1 MLHNNIQDGFGR
13 HYKIHTSRDG
23 MAPAGLSSKQLTD
36 PVSAKQ
42 FVHSLRVSEGY
53 WRRIISSVGSEGRTG
68 GTHHSSLED
77 QVARLMAFGKIR
89 VFDITDVV
97 AIASNISQYTFKTPN
112 KNTVAQILP
121 ATAQF
126 MAAKGN
132 VKTFRNT
139 AEARQ
144 YVTQLGA
151 SEGQLKGLVDGV
163 TVTRRPAGNPTTI
176 DLVADAIVEGKI
188 IVRETPT
195 NSPRPKESGSSA
207 GAEVETDTASAPANR
222 PVDHGPHASAAATS
236 VVRKSEEP
244 KEEKVPVCEMTKFS
258 LRCDHYSE
266 RGYLLDAMK
275 GEPNFNGVDTV
286 IQVIGIEGKP
296 DHINLAFAGTCVHGK
311 TECPS
316 LVINGDTFNETA
328 VASPHKFP
336 VLAPKPSREVK
347 SFKDFLRYCMV
358 PKLGS
363 LDPQIYSVKANGC
376 ADIESCEA
384 KVHAFPT
391 FKWSGKVSMGYT
403 TKDDKG
409 WELKAGLKGNIAKNT
424 WNFEA
429 GAPSDFF
436 PEIHAIIGPVVDRIK
451 ELSSRGAQLIPGV
464 DNQQADKRIKAD
476 LSSAVALAG
485 ELELQETEQSH
496 KVDIGG
502 SLALKMDPLIE
513 AEVSTDI
520 LDWVAAKESPIG
532 KLIQEIRARAEKG
545 VGNDTVNAS
554 AEIKL
559 ELTVT
564 GGLTA
569 DLTWKKPAGR
579 PWRSE
584 KGKTSQGSAHLLL
597 GLKGTAKAEASV
609 WFVKMAIG
617 LELSLQSAKSDAE
630 GIGAVISLWSTT
642 VNEKPTLGGK
652 VEFTGATI
660 YFAYYAEISRRDMKS
675 DDASGQDFKRG
686 KRRETEVKAD
696 DKTAKGSIE
705 ILSACHWP
713 KQPDKYSIDEL
724 DL

>member
-1 MLHNNIQDGFGR
+1 MLHNKIQDGFGR
-13 HYKIHTSRDG
+13 HYKLHTSRDG
-23 MAPAGLSSKQLTD
+23 VTPTGLSSKRLTD
-36 PVSAKQ
+36 PASAER
-42 FVHSLRVSEGY
+42 FVRSLRVSENY
-53 WRRIISSVGSEGRTG
+53 WRRMISSVGSEGRTG
-68 GTHHSSLED
+68 GRHHSRIEE
-77 QVARLMAFGKIR
+77 QIAKLMVFGKIR

-97 AIASNISQYTFKTPN
+97 AIASNISQYTFKTSN
-112 KNTVAQILP
+112 KNTAVQILP
-121 ATAQF
+121 ANAQF
-126 MAAKGN
+126 MAARGN
-132 VKTFRNT
+132 VKSFRNA

-151 SEGQLKGLVDGV
+151 SEDQLKGLVDGI

-176 DLVADAIVEGKI
+176 DLVADAIVEGKV
-188 IVRETPT
+188 IVRETLT
-195 NSPRPKESGSSA
+195 NGPHPKESGNSTEA
-207 GAEVETDTASAPANR
+207 ETDTTSMPASSPS
-222 PVDHGPHASAAATS
+222 DLGPHASAAATNA
-236 VVRKSEEP
+236 VKEDEEP
-244 KEEKVPVCEMTKFS
+244 KEEKVPVCEMVKFS
-258 LRCDHYSE
+258 LRCDHYSK

-286 IQVIGIEGKP
+286 IQVIGNEGKP
-296 DHINLAFAGTCVHGK
+296 DHINLAFAGTCVHGN

-316 LVINGDTFNETA
+316 LVINGDTFSETA

-336 VLAPKPSREVK
+336 VLAPKPSREIK

-363 LDPQIYSVKANGC
+363 LNPQIYSVEAKGC
-376 ADIESCEA
+376 EDIKSCEA

-391 FKWSGKVSMGYT
+391 FKWSGNVSMGYT

-424 WNFEA
+424 WSFEA
-429 GAPSDFF
+429 GTPADFF

-451 ELSSRGAQLIPGV
+451 ELSSKGAQLIPGV
-464 DNQQADKRIKAD
+464 NNEQANKRIKAG

-485 ELELQETEQSH
+485 DLELQEIEQSH

-502 SLALKMDPLIE
+502 NLALKLDPLIQ
-513 AEVSTDI
+513 ADVSTDI

-569 DLTWKKPAGR
+569 DLTWEKPAGK

-584 KGKTSQGSAHLLL
+584 KGKTSQGSASLLI
-597 GLKGTAKAEASV
+597 GLKGTAKAEANV

-660 YFAYYAEISRRDMKS
+660 YFAYYAEISRREMTS
-675 DDASGQDFKRG
+675 DDMARNKGRG
-686 KRRETEVKAD
+686 NSFGRKKNITAEDR
-696 DKTAKGSIE
+696 TAKGSIE
-705 ILSACHWP
+705 ILSASRWP